1 MTIGKN
7 FVADLPLRRAG
18 QQLARW
24 RAEAGLTGI
33 EAGQLV
39 GFSQT
44 KLSKLENAVQ
54 VIDPDDVIALGIAY
68 RVPADER
75 NRVARLARSSVH
87 HRSLEEP
94 AHGPVG
100 ADLLRARR
108 REYFDWEAQARS
120 LRSYHLDTM
129 PSVLATAEYAAA
141 AALGSGAHT
150 SGVIA
155 REQAEARARQARST
169 LHRVH
174 VHVVLDEAA
183 LRLLMGGRRVLRDQL
198 LHLIEL
204 TYLPTV
210 TVRVI
215 PFRAAAA
222 PATTSFELLRFAEPR
237 FPDLVYL
244 EGLSGAQVLDGQK
257 ETEFYRRLFSSM
269 WSDAL
274 PPAKSVEL
282 IAARAGEL

>member
-1 MTIGKN
+1 MVRD
-7 FVADLPLRRAG
+7 FQADLPLRRAG
-18 QQLARW
+18 RELARW
-24 RAEAGLTGI
+24 RAEAGLTGV

-54 VIDPDDVIALGIAY
+54 AIDPDDVIALGIAY

-100 ADLLRARR
+100 ADLRRARR
-108 REYFDWEAQARS
+108 REYFDWEAQART
-120 LRSYHLDTM
+120 LCSYRLDSM

-141 AALGSGAHT
+141 AALGTREHT

-155 REQAEARARQARST
+155 REQAEARARQAWST
-169 LHRVH
+169 LHRVQ
-174 VHVVLDEAA
+174 VLVVLDEAA

-215 PFRAAAA
+215 PFTAAAA
-222 PATTSFELLRFAEPR
+222 PATTSFELLGFAEPR

-244 EGLSGAQVLDGQK
+244 EGLADVLVLDGQQ
-257 ETEFYRRLFSSM
+257 ETEFYRRLFRSL
-269 WSDAL
+269 WDAAL
-274 PPAKSVEL
+274 TPAKSVEL
-282 IAARAGEL
+282 IAERAGEL